1 MITWISLSICHTKR
15 TCSCLPDA
23 CHRAS
28 ENQLGAT
35 NKGEK
40 IMKLFILAVIV
51 VTVLL
56 GSALMHAANKVTS
69 QYNAALTN
77 AMKDLK

>member
-1 MITWISLSICHTKR
+1 
-15 TCSCLPDA
+15 
-23 CHRAS
+23 
-28 ENQLGAT
+28 
-35 NKGEK
+35 
-40 IMKLFILAVIV
+40 MKLFILAVIV

-77 AMKDLK
+77 AMKELK